1 MPRMADLSVSDSW
14 WVTSIGEDDYP
25 TLEEAAASMAHMES
39 DSAEH
44 EATLRPH
51 ILDRLQGLAGRGYIV
66 QRDGR
71 WVRAD
76 DAR

>member
-14 WVTSIGEDDYP
+14 WVTSVGEGDYP

-44 EATLRPH
+44 EAALRPR
-51 ILDRLQGLAGRGYIV
+51 ILERLQELARLGYIV
-66 QRDGR
+66 ERDGC
-71 WVRAD
+71 WVRVD